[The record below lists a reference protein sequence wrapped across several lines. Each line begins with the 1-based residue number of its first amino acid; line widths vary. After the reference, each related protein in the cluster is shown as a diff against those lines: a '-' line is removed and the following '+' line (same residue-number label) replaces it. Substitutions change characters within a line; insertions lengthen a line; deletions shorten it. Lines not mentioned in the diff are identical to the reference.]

1 MEREGE
7 RPRIQGKSL
16 NATSRR
22 ERSGERV
29 LFAGK
34 LLSALLAVVLAAGL
48 LPIVPASPVVEEAE
62 ALAGTTNYGDF
73 FTIGHRGGRPGSISG
88 NTLRGASTQNYWDY
102 EYRDNRWM
110 SSSVFI
116 SKRPVSLL
124 HDWTV
129 NVHANLSEP
138 EIGRA
143 HV

>member
-22 ERSGERV
+22 ERSGEGV

-73 FTIGHRGGRPGSISG
+73 FTIGAVGLVRSAETRCGARPLRTTGIMSI
-88 NTLRGASTQNYWDY
+88 
-102 EYRDNRWM
+102 
-110 SSSVFI
+110 
-116 SKRPVSLL
+116 
-124 HDWTV
+124 
-129 NVHANLSEP
+129 
-138 EIGRA
+138 EIIAG
-143 HV
+143 